1 MIDKQL
7 EYYKEKDKNN
17 NKIQGDM
24 VKNQVDMVKVL
35 TKLREVMS
43 MVYALASNIQVPN
56 PIPENE
62 HNEWNWKY
70 KCKWPKEKPARH

>member
-62 HNEWNWKY
+62 HNE
-70 KCKWPKEKPARH
+70 